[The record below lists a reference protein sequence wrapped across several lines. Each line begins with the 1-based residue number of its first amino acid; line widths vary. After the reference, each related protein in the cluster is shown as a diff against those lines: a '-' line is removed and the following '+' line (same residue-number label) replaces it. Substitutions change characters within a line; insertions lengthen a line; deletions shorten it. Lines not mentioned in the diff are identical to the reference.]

1 MKIKNTTKT
10 DNKPKYKL
18 NRLTIGHAQLADILL
33 SSKVEESYS
42 NRNDILWYIQRIN
55 EWILD

>member
-18 NRLTIGHAQLADILL
+18 NTLTIGHAQLADILFCFIWREL
-33 SSKVEESYS
+33 
-42 NRNDILWYIQRIN
+42 
-55 EWILD
+55 